1 MAASTLPKLEP
12 SLSRRM
18 KDVYVATGADE
29 DLDKEYGD
37 NVGGPPK
44 NRRAG
49 MIPLIHARA
58 VSRALSQ

>member
-1 MAASTLPKLEP
+1 MAASTMPKLKT
-12 SLSRRM
+12 SLSQRM
-18 KDVYVATGADE
+18 KDVYVGTGADE

-49 MIPLIHARA
+49 
-58 VSRALSQ
+58 